1 MKYNNLSIDE
11 LHKFLKNVNG
21 ALDRLESGSISVLEI
36 RIFGVDFEI
45 KDVKTIDEILDLIGG
60 KIMVDLHAYHDS
72 VSIY

>member
-11 LHKFLKNVNG
+11 LHRFLKNVNE
-21 ALDRLESGSISVLEI
+21 ALDSIGSGSETVLEI

-45 KDVKTIDEILDLIGG
+45 IHVKTIDEILDLIGG